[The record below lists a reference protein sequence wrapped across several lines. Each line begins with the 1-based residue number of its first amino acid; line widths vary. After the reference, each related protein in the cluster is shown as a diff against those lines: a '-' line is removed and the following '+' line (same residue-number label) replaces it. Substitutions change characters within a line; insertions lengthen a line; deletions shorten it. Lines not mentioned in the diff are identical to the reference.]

1 MLLSIRKIVI
11 APEIVHLGDNEFDF
25 KLGLMQFS
33 QKMVYFQYH
42 LDCQHFTDN

>member
-1 MLLSIRKIVI
+1 MLLSIRKIVF

-25 KLGLMQFS
+25 KHGLMQFS

-42 LDCQHFTDN
+42 LDCQHFTNN